1 MICLGEDGE
10 MKMEEKKIPPRK
22 EIKKVG
28 VVGCGQMGSGY
39 VQLCAQKG
47 YQVVVSEVNDEL
59 LNKGLALINA
69 RLTESVSKGPLSAG
83 EKENILARISGTTNL
98 QSLSDCDIVIEAAI
112 EKMEAKKKIF
122 AELDKVCSKDI
133 LLATN
138 TSVLSVLDMAMA
150 TTRPDKVLGIHMN
163 PLIFPIAE
171 IIKTI
176 VTSNE
181 TVEVAKNFSQSLGKY
196 VVIAKDTPGFIINRL
211 ITPLFLEA
219 IRMLE
224 SGISG
229 KDEIDAAFTRG
240 MGWPVGPFAM
250 IDGVGLDTLLL
261 GTNAL
266 YEDLKN
272 PQFVPPI
279 LLKKMV
285 TAGQLGVKTGKG
297 FYEYQEPK
305 KDSKS

>member
-1 MICLGEDGE
+1 
-10 MKMEEKKIPPRK
+10 
-22 EIKKVG
+22 
-28 VVGCGQMGSGY
+28 
-39 VQLCAQKG
+39 
-47 YQVVVSEVNDEL
+47 
-59 LNKGLALINA
+59 
-69 RLTESVSKGPLSAG
+69 
-83 EKENILARISGTTNL
+83 
-98 QSLSDCDIVIEAAI
+98 
-112 EKMEAKKKIF
+112 MEAKKKIF

-138 TSVLSVLDMAMA
+138 TSVLSVLDMAMS

-163 PLIFPIAE
+163 PLIFPVAE

-224 SGISG
+224 SGIADKG
-229 KDEIDAAFTRG
+229 EIDAAFTRG
-240 MGWPVGPFAM
+240 MGWPVGPLAM
-250 IDGVGLDTLLL
+250 IDGIGLDTLLF

-266 YEDLKN
+266 YEDLKI
-272 PQFVPPI
+272 PQFVAPI

-297 FYEYQEPK
+297 FYEYGK
-305 KDSKS
+305 

>member
-28 VVGCGQMGSGY
+28 VIGCGQMGSGY

-47 YQVVVSEVNDEL
+47 YQVVASEVNDEL

-83 EKENILARISGTTNL
+83 EKENILVRISGTTNL

-138 TSVLSVLDMAMA
+138 TSVLSVLDMAMV

-163 PLIFPIAE
+163 PLIFPVAE

-224 SGISG
+224 SGITG

>member
-1 MICLGEDGE
+1 
-10 MKMEEKKIPPRK
+10 MENKKIFPRK

-28 VVGCGQMGSGY
+28 IVGCGLMGSGY
-39 VQLCAQKG
+39 AQLCAQKG
-47 YQVVVSEVNDEL
+47 YQVIVSDETEEL
-59 LNKGLALINA
+59 LKKGLSTIEFRLAESADKDLI
-69 RLTESVSKGPLSAG
+69 LS
-83 EKENILARISGTTNL
+83 RIHGTTGF
-98 QSLSDCDIVIEAAI
+98 QGFSDCDLVIEAAT
-112 EKMEAKKKIF
+112 EKMDVKKKIF
-122 AELDKVCSKDI
+122 TELDKVCSKDI

-138 TSVLSVLDMAMA
+138 TSVLSVLDMAMV
-150 TTRPDKVLGIHMN
+150 TNRPDKVLGIHMA
-163 PLIFPIAE
+163 PLLFPVAE

-181 TVEVAKNFSQSLGKY
+181 TVEIAKNFSESLGKY
-196 VVIAKDTPGFIINRL
+196 VVIVKDTPGFIINRL

-224 SGISG
+224 SGIADR
-229 KDEIDAAFTRG
+229 DEIDAAFTRG

-266 YEDLKN
+266 YEELKI
-272 PQFVPPI
+272 PQFVAPI

-297 FYEYQEPK
+297 FYEYFKE
-305 KDSKS
+305 

>member
-1 MICLGEDGE
+1 
-10 MKMEEKKIPPRK
+10 MENNRIFPRK

-28 VVGCGQMGSGY
+28 IVGCGLMGSGY
-39 VQLCAQKG
+39 AQLCAQKG
-47 YQVVVSEVNDEL
+47 YQVIVSDEAEEL
-59 LNKGLALINA
+59 LKKGLSTIEFRLAESADKDLI
-69 RLTESVSKGPLSAG
+69 LS
-83 EKENILARISGTTNL
+83 RIHGTTGF
-98 QSLSDCDIVIEAAI
+98 QGFSDCDLVIEAAT
-112 EKMEAKKKIF
+112 EKMDVKKKIF
-122 AELDKVCSKDI
+122 TELDKVCSKDI

-138 TSVLSVLDMAMA
+138 TSVLSVLDMAMV
-150 TTRPDKVLGIHMN
+150 TNRPDKVLGIHMN
-163 PLIFPIAE
+163 PLIFPVAE

-176 VTSNE
+176 VSSNE

-224 SGISG
+224 SGVAG

-240 MGWPVGPFAM
+240 MGWSVGPFAM

-266 YEDLKN
+266 YEDLKT

-285 TAGQLGVKTGKG
+285 TAGQLGIKTGKG
-297 FYEYQEPK
+297 FYEYGK
-305 KDSKS
+305 